1 MLNSLRRSLL
11 AQLLG
16 LYLAFVGLALGA
28 GVLVSALV
36 QRQLWADAQANNLAL
51 ARSIG
56 HEIGDRMLS
65 ARTAMTRLVT
75 SDGDLL
81 GDIAARAGNNPAAT
95 AQLQALLRDYKNASR
110 DVDLIYWLDE
120 RGTMRVS
127 VPEYPLTIGADFSNQ
142 AVFRDARSAKGLYTV
157 NGLDR
162 TTLDAVIAI
171 AHPLRDANGVF
182 RGAVVMTVP
191 RAVLGAPLEAISEDH
206 RQRGEAL
213 SIHVVEAEGDLVATS
228 VLGEVTIERY
238 PGALAALAC
247 RECSVLGEG
256 RPGEDWL
263 FSAAPIK
270 EENWL
275 VIAQK
280 PAQIALAPVTS
291 LNTWLLVAAGVFAL
305 GGLLFWLVLVNRVIR
320 PMHALAIQHGS
331 LPAPAALQRT
341 SPLARR
347 DDELGDLAR
356 SLNRLERDVAKRIS
370 ELDTLLSTARSVVGT
385 LEPRTVCVQILRAA
399 RELVDVQAASVLVPG
414 EDRHL
419 RVLVSE
425 GHNAAYPRMVS
436 VSLDDPES
444 PSARALRCGQPVQ
457 VVAIEGGD
465 PFPPVSFA
473 EGFRAILAIPI
484 ISQHAGAV
492 VLLVHRNTPKA
503 FDESEVNLLLAF
515 ANHATLAWEH
525 AVLYERSDERLREI
539 AAENKRL
546 YRQAVEDKQTLLSA
560 VGHELRTPLAAVK
573 GYASTLLQTDV
584 TWPAEDQRQF
594 VQTISDEADR
604 MDDLV
609 KHLLDLSRQEAG
621 LLEVRRAP
629 HDLSVLVARTLS
641 RMHLADET
649 VVVEI
654 SREASMVEVDGER
667 IGVVL
672 RNLIEN
678 AHEYGEGKIVI
689 RASPKGV
696 DALVE
701 VIDNGPGIA
710 PDELPNLLE
719 RFYRARRGVER
730 RSGGTGLGLAICRA
744 FVEAHGGRIWIDSD
758 SAGTRVSFTLPRI
771 QTTTIKSM
779 TPARV
784 DALHE
789 PQAVP

>member
-16 LYLAFVGLALGA
+16 MYLAFVGLALGA

-36 QRQLWADAQANNLAL
+36 QRQLWADAEANNFAL
-51 ARSIG
+51 ARSIA
-56 HEIGDRMLS
+56 HEIGERMQS
-65 ARTAMTRLVT
+65 ARTAMTRLAT
-75 SDGDLL
+75 SDGLVL
-81 GDIAARAGNNPAAT
+81 GDIAARARSSPAAT

-120 RGTMRVS
+120 TGAMRVS
-127 VPEYPLTIGADFSNQ
+127 VPEYPLTIGADFSTQ
-142 AVFRDARSAKGLYTV
+142 PVFRNARTAPGLFTT

-162 TTLDAVIAI
+162 TTLDAVIAV
-171 AHPLRDANGVF
+171 AHPLRDSGGIF
-182 RGAVVMTVP
+182 RGVVAMTVP
-191 RAVLGAPLEAISEDH
+191 RPVLNAPLEAISEDH
-206 RQRGEAL
+206 KQRGEAL
-213 SIHVVEAEGDLVATS
+213 SIHVVEDGGDLVATS
-228 VLGEVTIERY
+228 VLGEIAIDRY
-238 PGALAALAC
+238 PGAVAALAC
-247 RECSVLGEG
+247 RECTTLGEG
-256 RPGEDWL
+256 RTGESWL
-263 FSAAPIK
+263 FSAAPIR
-270 EENWL
+270 EEGWL
-275 VIAQK
+275 VIVQQ
-280 PAQIALAPVTS
+280 PARIALAPVES
-291 LNTWLLVAAGVFAL
+291 FNAWLLVATVVFAL
-305 GGLLFWLVLVNRVIR
+305 GGLLFWLVLLNRVIR
-320 PMHALAIQHGS
+320 PMHTLAAEHGS
-331 LPAPAALQRT
+331 LALASQLPAAR
-341 SPLARR
+341 PLTRR

-370 ELDTLLSTARSVVGT
+370 ELDTLLSTSRSVVGT
-385 LEPRTVCVQILRAA
+385 LDPRTVCVKILRAA

-425 GHNAAYPRMVS
+425 GHNANYPRMVS

-444 PSARALRCGQPVQ
+444 PSARALRRGEPVQ
-457 VVAIEGGD
+457 IVANTGDD
-465 PFPPVSFA
+465 PFPPVSFS

-503 FDESEVNLLLAF
+503 FDEGEVNLLLAF

-546 YRQAVEDKQTLLSA
+546 YRQAVDDKQTLLSA

-584 TWPAEDQRQF
+584 SWSADDQRAF

-604 MDDLV
+604 MDELV

-621 LLEVRRAP
+621 LLALRRAP
-629 HDLSVLVARTLS
+629 HDLRDLLARTMARL
-641 RMHLADET
+641 RLAPDAAR
-649 VVVEI
+649 VDVDPD
-654 SREASMVEVDGER
+654 AALVEVDGER
-667 IGVVL
+667 VAVVL

-678 AHEYGEGKIVI
+678 AREYGEGEITV
-689 RASPKGV
+689 RARAQG
-696 DALVE
+696 DETLVE

-744 FVEAHGGRIWIDSD
+744 FVEAHGGQIWIDSD
-758 SAGTRVSFTLPRI
+758 SAGTRVSFTLPRHRAGG
-771 QTTTIKSM
+771 M
-779 TPARV
+779 AART
-784 DALHE
+784 DAGAELL
-789 PQAVP
+789 PTS